1 MVSKMV
7 DTGYPFGIKCQYFD
21 DELSERM
28 SETTA
33 MVGGLKRILKARR
46 INYSNVSDAL
56 GLSEA
61 TVKRM
66 FSKNDFSLRRFE
78 QVCELADVSVAELA
92 REVDSEKNYISQ
104 LSEDQERRIVGN
116 TKLFLVAVC
125 VLNHLSLEQIVSVYE
140 LSKSECIQLLLELD
154 RIRFLQLLPNNRIK
168 LLVTRTFAWRA
179 NGPIL
184 QYVKGTGVADYFR
197 SRFDGAGEHVTV
209 INAMLSAASSQQ
221 IINRLKRIGREL
233 AEMHDDDK
241 HLKLGERRPASLL
254 LAIRSWELE
263 SFRKLRR
270 QSPRV

>member
-1 MVSKMV
+1 MV

-21 DELSERM
+21 DVVSERM

-78 QVCELADVSVAELA
+78 QVCELADVSMAELA
-92 REVDSEKNYISQ
+92 REVDSEQNYISE

-140 LSKSECIQLLLELD
+140 LSESECIQLLLVLGAKPSGHISSIFP
-154 RIRFLQLLPNNRIK
+154 RCRAILLCWAS
-168 LLVTRTFAWRA
+168 FE
-179 NGPIL
+179 
-184 QYVKGTGVADYFR
+184 
-197 SRFDGAGEHVTV
+197 SRFPVMPIRGIA
-209 INAMLSAASSQQ
+209 NWASSAMSRT
-221 IINRLKRIGREL
+221 IS
-233 AEMHDDDK
+233 
-241 HLKLGERRPASLL
+241 SL
-254 LAIRSWELE
+254 
-263 SFRKLRR
+263 
-270 QSPRV
+270 SPL